1 MPGVTTPPRAPRH
14 PHQHTEHDVERLET
28 ATADRRI
35 ADDAAAAARDVQSD
49 AIRQALTAGVPAT
62 RLRDTTGFSLA
73 RIYQI
78 RDGRR

>member
-1 MPGVTTPPRAPRH
+1 MEQDRA
-14 PHQHTEHDVERLET
+14 EALAAVAT
-28 ATADRRI
+28 ATADRRLT
-35 ADDAAAAARDVQSD
+35 DDAAAAARDVQSD

-62 RLRDTTGFSLA
+62 QLRDATGFSLA